1 MTNRFIDPST
11 IRKNTIVKDKL
22 LFYKKIPIFSII
34 EFNLYGTCNRN
45 CSFCPVSDPLSYE
58 KKHEGITLQLFEKI
72 VNDLVDVNYQG
83 KILFS
88 AYSEPLLHKDI
99 NTLISTA
106 KQKLPLSRVEIVS
119 NGDLLTAVKL
129 KQLFDAGLDT
139 ISISMYD
146 GDHQIEHFNA
156 MTASLGLDN
165 TQVVLRRR
173 YYKDGNYG
181 ITISNRSG
189 LINSNE
195 YRDENESGINTLPL
209 HEKCYYPFYMILV
222 DYTGDV
228 MLCPHDWSKKL
239 SFGNVQDKSIWE
251 IWEGKALNA
260 IRYNLSNNNRN
271 FFPCSKC
278 DVLGTLMGQ
287 DSFDSWIETGL
298 ITK

>member
-1 MTNRFIDPST
+1 MEKRFIDPST
-11 IRKNTIVKDKL
+11 LRKNEIVKDKL
-22 LFYKKIPIFSII
+22 LFHKELPIFSII

-45 CSFCPVSDPLSYE
+45 CSFCPVSDPISYE
-58 KKHEGITLQLFEKI
+58 KKHEGISIELFEK
-72 VNDLVDVNYQG
+72 VMNDLSVLQYQG

-88 AYSEPLLHKDI
+88 AYSEPMLHKEI
-99 NTLISTA
+99 NLLIAIA

-119 NGDLLTAVKL
+119 NGDLITTTKL
-129 KQLFDAGLDT
+129 QQLFDAGLDT

-156 MTASLGLDN
+156 MKNELGLND

-189 LINSNE
+189 LINSNTF
-195 YRDENESGINTLPL
+195 RDQNELAISTLPL
-209 HEKCYYPFYMILV
+209 KEKCYYPFYMILV
-222 DYTGDV
+222 DYSGDV
-228 MLCPHDWSKKL
+228 MLCPHDWSRKL
-239 SFGNVQDKSIWE
+239 SFGNVNEKSIWE

-260 IRYNLSNNNRN
+260 IRHKLSNNDRN

-278 DVLGTLMGQ
+278 DVLGTLMGE
-287 DSFDSWIETGL
+287 DSFDSWINTGL
-298 ITK
+298 IKK

>member
-1 MTNRFIDPST
+1 MITRFIDPST
-11 IRKNTIVKDKL
+11 VRKNEIVNDKL
-22 LFYKKIPIFSII
+22 FFYENLPIFSII

-45 CSFCPVSDPLSYE
+45 CSFCPVSDPLAYE
-58 KKHEGITLQLFEKI
+58 KRHEGITIELFSKI
-72 VNDLVDVNYQG
+72 MDDLVFINYQG

-88 AYSEPLLHKDI
+88 AYSEPLLHQDI
-99 NTLISTA
+99 NLLISLA

-119 NGDLLTAVKL
+119 NGDLITTIKL

-146 GDHQIEHFNA
+146 GDHQLAYFNA
-156 MTASLGLDN
+156 MMQELDLDN

-209 HEKCYYPFYMILV
+209 HEKCHYPFYMILV

-239 SFGNVQDKSIWE
+239 SFGNVQEKSIWD
-251 IWEGKALNA
+251 IWKGKALNA
-260 IRYNLSNNNRN
+260 IRSKLSNSDRN
-271 FFPCSKC
+271 FSPCSKC
-278 DVLGTLMGQ
+278 DVLGTLMGEE
-287 DSFDSWIETGL
+287 SFNSWIDTGL
-298 ITK
+298 IKK

>member
-1 MTNRFIDPST
+1 MINRFIDPST
-11 IRKNTIVKDKL
+11 FRKNEIVIDKL
-22 LFYKKIPIFSII
+22 FFYENLPVFSII

-58 KKHEGITLQLFEKI
+58 KKHEGISTELFEKI
-72 VNDLVDVNYQG
+72 MNDLAVLNYQG

-88 AYSEPLLHKDI
+88 AYSEPLLHKEI
-99 NTLISTA
+99 HLLISIA

-119 NGDLLTAVKL
+119 NGDLITTAKL

-146 GDHQIEHFNA
+146 GDHQVDYFNE
-156 MTASLGLDN
+156 MTNELELGS

-173 YYKDGNYG
+173 YFKDGNYG

-189 LINSNE
+189 LVNSNAF
-195 YRDENESGINTLPL
+195 RDQNELEISTLPI

-228 MLCPHDWSKKL
+228 MLCPHDWSRRL
-239 SFGNVQDKSIWE
+239 SFGNLREKSIWE
-251 IWEGKALNA
+251 IWKGKALNT
-260 IRYNLSNNNRN
+260 IRYKLSNKDRN

-278 DVLGTLMGQ
+278 DVLGTLMGE
-287 DSFDSWIETGL
+287 DSFNSWVNTGL
-298 ITK
+298 IQK

>member
-1 MTNRFIDPST
+1 MKKRFIDPST
-11 IRKNTIVKDKL
+11 NRKNEIVKEKL
-22 LFYKKIPIFSII
+22 FFYNNIPLFSII
-34 EFNLYGTCNRN
+34 EFNLYGNCNRN
-45 CSFCPVSDPLSYE
+45 CSFCPVSDPLVYE
-58 KKHEGITLQLFEKI
+58 KKHEGITVALFEKTI
-72 VNDLVDVNYQG
+72 NDLVAINYQG

-88 AYSEPLLHKDI
+88 AYSEPLLHKEI
-99 NTLISTA
+99 HTLISIA

-119 NGDLLTAVKL
+119 NGDLLTPTKL

-146 GDHQIEHFNA
+146 GDHQIEHFNT
-156 MTASLGLDN
+156 MTEAIGLDA

-189 LINSNE
+189 LVNSNE
-195 YRDENESGINTLPL
+195 YRDQNESEINTLPL
-209 HEKCYYPFYMILV
+209 HEKCYYPFYMILI

-228 MLCPHDWSKKL
+228 MLCPHDWSRKL
-239 SFGNVQDKSIWE
+239 SFGNVQEKSIVE

-260 IRYNLSNNNRN
+260 IRSKLSNNNRN

-278 DVLGTLMGQ
+278 DVLGTLMGE
-287 DSFDSWIETGL
+287 DSFDAWGNTGL
-298 ITK
+298 IAK